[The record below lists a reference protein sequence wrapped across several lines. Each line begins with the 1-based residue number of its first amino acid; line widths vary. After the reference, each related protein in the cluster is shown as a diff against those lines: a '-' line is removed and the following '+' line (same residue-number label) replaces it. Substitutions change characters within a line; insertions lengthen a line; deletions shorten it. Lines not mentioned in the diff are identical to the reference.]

1 MSGWNGFE
9 SFLDGEKLISY
20 LSIIDGDID
29 FQVKEL
35 INL

>member
-1 MSGWNGFE
+1 MSGQNGFE
-9 SFLDGEKLISY
+9 SFIDGEISISY

-29 FQVKEL
+29 FQGKEF